1 MQIRSRNKVDA
12 TFNMSSMTDIV
23 FLLLIFFIVLSTF
36 VTVHGLDIDLP
47 KVAAPKNAIHSD
59 IVVEL
64 NDDNTYA
71 INGEISNLGGVI
83 SVLQQRS
90 VGQEHPSLVFL
101 ADGKVEWEKGMEVIA
116 EAKKLGYEKIVVRTQ
131 VKK

>member
-1 MQIRSRNKVDA
+1 MKLRSRNKVDA

-47 KVAAPKNAIHSD
+47 KVASNKNAVHSE

-64 NDDNTYA
+64 DKSYKYMV
-71 INGEISNLGGVI
+71 NGEASNFEGVLLILKEKSLGV
-83 SVLQQRS
+83 
-90 VGQEHPSLVFL
+90 EHPSLVFL
-101 ADGKVEWEKGMEVIA
+101 ADAEVSWEKGMEVIA
-116 EAKKLGYEKIVVRTQ
+116 EAKSMGYEKIVVRTQ
-131 VKK
+131 AK

>member
-1 MQIRSRNKVDA
+1 MKLRSRNKVDA

-47 KVAAPKNAIHSD
+47 KVASNKNAVHSE

-64 NDDNTYA
+64 DKSYNYMV
-71 INGEISNLGGVI
+71 NGEASNFEGVLLILKEKSLGV
-83 SVLQQRS
+83 
-90 VGQEHPSLVFL
+90 EHPSLVFL
-101 ADGKVEWEKGMEVIA
+101 ADA
-116 EAKKLGYEKIVVRTQ
+116 ASSTPSTL
-131 VKK
+131 

>member
-1 MQIRSRNKVDA
+1 
-12 TFNMSSMTDIV
+12 MTDIV

-47 KVAAPKNAIHSD
+47 KVAANKNAVHSE

-64 NDDNTYA
+64 TKDLTYA
-71 INGEISNLGGVI
+71 VNGEVTNLDGVVGI
-83 SVLQQRS
+83 LQQRAGG
-90 VGQEHPSLVFL
+90 VEHPSLVFL

-131 VKK
+131 PK